1 MEKSDKVI
9 KLKFTKGLLHLPNTQ
24 FIDKKY
30 YQTKNKPRRSG
41 VKDIVSTAYSLIV
54 TRCIVKL

>member
-1 MEKSDKVI
+1 MGKSDKVI

-30 YQTKNKPRRSG
+30 YQPKKGGSHEKHKSFTHNQRF
-41 VKDIVSTAYSLIV
+41 V
-54 TRCIVKL
+54 C

>member
-1 MEKSDKVI
+1 MGKSDKVI

-30 YQTKNKPRRSG
+30 YQTKKGGSH
-41 VKDIVSTAYSLIV
+41 V
-54 TRCIVKL
+54 